1 MKIQTLSCHYA
12 PNFGDRILNDN
23 NKQQVENLKAKL
35 KFLNKNGIPIGDCF
49 YKIPEDNNGY
59 LVTKDKKFRA
69 SFSCWGNN
77 LIVSQRLKN
86 DDLKKVV
93 IEPDGNVF
101 FTEAEDDFDIEEVKA
116 GSKTEKTVNNFLKT
130 VLPKFL

>member
-77 LIVSQRLKN
+77 LIVSQRLN
-86 DDLKKVV
+86 NYDLKKVV
-93 IEPDGNVF
+93 IDPDG
-101 FTEAEDDFDIEEVKA
+101 
-116 GSKTEKTVNNFLKT
+116 
-130 VLPKFL
+130 